1 MSKYLD
7 EQGLSHLWAKIKQ
20 QVGAAYTQGNGI
32 SINSNRQVSVNP
44 KSNGGIGVG
53 SDGVYVNLKTNGG
66 IILDNGSL
74 NVSDTYINNLAAS
87 QAQTKINALDSTA
100 SPTSTYVNVTINETD
115 GKVTTT
121 GSSVTVTTTTPTY
134 TAASGSNP
142 ATIAADTSGLL
153 TNAAIAVIKQ
163 YVDARDQTTQE
174 LAKFDVKVVNQLP
187 SVAEGVERTIYLV
200 PTEEDQG
207 VERASLGSY
216 GSAYQ
221 VGDTSNYVYGVVA
234 YVPAGY
240 RLIADVEG
248 TVTDF
253 YNSADITFTCDGVD
267 TTDFPSPLT
276 SETDVRSIAGN
287 QYTNLSNTSQF
298 IVIGYHGQSQS
309 VGSGPAYRVFNTNR
323 DIKAEYI
330 KINDNGSWRWEKIGT
345 TSVNISSIT
354 NSEID
359 AICI

>member
-20 QVGAAYTQGNGI
+20 QVGTAYTHGNGI

-44 KSNGGIGVG
+44 KSNGGIGVS
-53 SDGVYVNLKTNGG
+53 SDGVYIDLKTNGG
-66 IILDNGSL
+66 VILDNGQL

-115 GKVTTT
+115 GKVTTS

-134 TAASGSNP
+134 TAASGNNA

-163 YVDARDQTTQE
+163 YVDARDQATQE
-174 LAKFDVKVVNQLP
+174 LAKFDVRVVPALP
-187 SVAEGVERTIYLV
+187 NIADGVERTIYLV
-200 PTEEDQG
+200 PAEEDQD
-207 VERASLGSY
+207 VERASLGNQ

-221 VGDTSNYVYGVVA
+221 IDDTSNYVYGVVVH
-234 YVPAGY
+234 VPAGY

-248 TVTDF
+248 TITDF
-253 YNSADITFTCDGVD
+253 YNSADITFNCSGVD
-267 TTDFPSPLT
+267 ATNFPSPLT
-276 SETDVRSIAGN
+276 SENNVRSITGN
-287 QYTNLSNTSQF
+287 SYTNLSNTSQY
-298 IVIGYHGQSQS
+298 IVIGYHGQEQS
-309 VGSGPAYRVFNTNR
+309 LSTGPAYRIFNTNR
-323 DIKAEYI
+323 DIKVEYI
-330 KINDNGSWRWEKIGT
+330 KINDGGWRWEKIGT
-345 TSVNISSIT
+345 TSVSISSIT

>member
-32 SINSNRQVSVNP
+32 SINSSRQVSVNP

-53 SDGVYVNLKTNGG
+53 SDGVYVNLKPNGG
-66 IILDNGSL
+66 VILDNGSL

-115 GKVTTT
+115 GKVTTN
-121 GSSVTVTTTTPTY
+121 GSSVTVTTTTPAY

-142 ATIAADTSGLL
+142 ATITASTSGLL
-153 TNAAIAVIKQ
+153 TNDAIAIIKQ
-163 YVDARDQTTQE
+163 YVDARDQATQE
-174 LAKFDVKVVNQLP
+174 LARFDVQVVNQLP
-187 SVAEGVERTIYLV
+187 PIADGVERTIYLV
-200 PTEEDQG
+200 PTEEDQD
-207 VERASLGSY
+207 VERSSLGNS

-221 VGDTSNYVYGVVA
+221 VGDTSNYVYSVVA

-248 TVTDF
+248 TTTDF
-253 YNSADITFTCDGVD
+253 YNSADINFVCSGVD
-267 TTDFPSPLT
+267 ATDFPSPLT
-276 SETDVRSIAGN
+276 SEANVRSIAGS
-287 QYTNLSNTSQF
+287 QYTNLSNTGQF
-298 IVIGYHGQSQS
+298 IVIGYHGSTQTLAT
-309 VGSGPAYRVFNTNR
+309 GPAYRIFNTNR

-330 KINDNGSWRWEKIGT
+330 KINDGGWRWEKIGT
-345 TSVNISSIT
+345 TSVSISSIT